1 MQCRRYRI
9 RKEVDVV
16 LNYTIWEA
24 GEIDNLTI
32 LHAMGTLVKEDE
44 NTIGDRGIKD
54 TSLSCSEFNV
64 SLTYSR
70 DSWKTVS
77 ASNAMVQTDCQSS

>member
-1 MQCRRYRI
+1 
-9 RKEVDVV
+9 
-16 LNYTIWEA
+16 
-24 GEIDNLTI
+24 
-32 LHAMGTLVKEDE
+32 MGTLVKEDE

-64 SLTYSR
+64 SLTHSR